1 MKAFAV
7 NRLYL
12 TIHYDPLFPFSRS
25 YTLHMHHP
33 LATRV
38 CLGNNLVLERYVP
51 IDFLQV
57 PQRATTR
64 DEAILALRHCDR
76 LCMLILNQSHCVKND
91 NYVVLAL
98 VEHVM
103 TQVVP
108 LPKPRGADGL
118 VKRAGRADR
127 RHRREAEKKKKKDD
141 AVAARRKAASKGA
154 KARARKKKADRAAA
168 AAAGGE
174 SKGDGE
180 SKADSA
186 SAAADSTAA
195 ATAAGATAELEADG
209 EDNGE
214 DNGEDGGD
222 DSDQDPDFEVG
233 KKGEADMYAE
243 DCIWD
248 QPITYSE
255 QVELMLTL
263 RRLVEVFVGSFV
275 NIQLSRPLDAVAI
288 VVPGCIAAVGDAVMR
303 RRASDHPR

>member
-186 SAAADSTAA
+186 SPAADSTAA